1 MITKKKSMKRR
12 KSSHFYVNKEGAVCK
27 KANAILGTGVF
38 GSTYRMRHRID
49 RGIYAVKHIAAP
61 VLKEVQALVKIS
73 HPNIVR
79 YYSCEM
85 RKDKTLRVV
94 MELIGDGTTL
104 KDVLGTF
111 GYRHSQMIIQKVAN
125 ALAYLHNINI
135 LHRDIKSGN
144 IFING
149 EHVTVGDFGHAVTL
163 PTNNLYDP
171 KPQTQGRSHYAYRA
185 PEVLKGG
192 KYGPSS
198 DMFQLGCVFLEI
210 RTGIDLDTIV
220 GNSPATGWSNTATK
234 WLSSIEGRET
244 IEEIR
249 DTTQNT
255 TFLATGISLLDPQP
269 DKRPSAKQ
277 VRDILSIYHLPSLR
291 PQTA

>member
-1 MITKKKSMKRR
+1 MKRR

-61 VLKEVQALVKIS
+61 VLKEVQALVKIT

-79 YYSCEM
+79 YYSCEI
-85 RKDKTLRVV
+85 RKNKTLRVV

-144 IFING
+144 IIING
-149 EHVTVGDFGHAVTL
+149 EHVTLGDFGHAVTL

-198 DMFQLGCVFLEI
+198 DMFQLGCIFLEI

-220 GNSPATGWSNTATK
+220 GNSTSTGWSNTATA
-234 WLSSIEGRET
+234 WMSSIEGRET
-244 IEEIR
+244 IEEIC

-269 DKRPSAKQ
+269 DKRPSAKD
-277 VRDILSIYHLPSLR
+277 VNDILSSYHLPSIR

>member
-1 MITKKKSMKRR
+1 MITKKKSIKRR

-85 RKDKTLRVV
+85 RKNKTLRVV

-111 GYRHSQMIIQKVAN
+111 GYRNSQMIIHKVSN

-163 PTNNLYDP
+163 PTNNLYNP
-171 KPQTQGRSHYAYRA
+171 KPLTQGCSHYAYRA

-198 DMFQLGCVFLEI
+198 DMFQLGCIFLEI
-210 RTGIDLDTIV
+210 RTGTDLDTIV
-220 GNSPATGWSNTATK
+220 GNSNSTGWSNTATT
-234 WLSSIEGRET
+234 WLSSSEGRET
-244 IEEIR
+244 IEDIC

-255 TFLATGISLLDPQP
+255 TFLSTGISLLDLNPN
-269 DKRPSAKQ
+269 KRPSAKE
-277 VRDILSIYHLPSLR
+277 VRDILSSYHLPSIR